1 MKIKLLYWIK
11 LTAANLALFLFLLLM
26 SEGILRL
33 MGKRYVYQRTYPSQ
47 FANRSFVSDTNIVKV
62 SWPKE
67 DSTLGWV
74 CSKLNR
80 INFSNKLNNQKL
92 ISYTIND
99 EGFRNSQNFPTV
111 PQKCTKRRI
120 MLLGDSF
127 LFGVYLPDT
136 STISYLIQKEIG
148 QNTDVFNMGIP
159 GWGIDQMYL
168 TYLKYNV
175 RLRPNIVILF
185 FIDDDIARVLES
197 YRRAEGMNKPSF
209 KVENSQLVLRID
221 DQPGMIENT
230 LASSVLLNPIY
241 RWILKMKS
249 MKISSMILE
258 KLYRETQENHQQLL
272 IVRIPRF
279 ENYMIPETNEW
290 YRMDLS
296 SFAGKERVID
306 LYDDFKKM
314 PPEKVHGLY
323 LHDGHF
329 SQTGAELAAEKVIG
343 LLNHY

>member
-1 MKIKLLYWIK
+1 M
-11 LTAANLALFLFLLLM
+11 
-26 SEGILRL
+26 
-33 MGKRYVYQRTYPSQ
+33 
-47 FANRSFVSDTNIVKV
+47 
-62 SWPKE
+62 
-67 DSTLGWV
+67 
-74 CSKLNR
+74 
-80 INFSNKLNNQKL
+80 
-92 ISYTIND
+92 
-99 EGFRNSQNFPTV
+99 
-111 PQKCTKRRI
+111 
-120 MLLGDSF
+120 
-127 LFGVYLPDT
+127 
-136 STISYLIQKEIG
+136 IQKEIG